1 MTEEELDRRINELVP
16 VLQYRYQA
24 AYRDGDYDNGDSFA
38 EAVDALHDVQVTIGT
53 RSRPERVAP
62 QSVTYP
68 LDIA

>member
-1 MTEEELDRRINELVP
+1 M
-16 VLQYRYQA
+16 QGRYQA

-53 RSRPERVAP
+53 RSRPERIVP
-62 QSVTYP
+62 QGIHYP